1 MNKKTIFLQT
11 LLYNEIYML
20 FSEKSKKG
28 VDEIGKKLV

>member
-20 FSEKSKKG
+20 FLEKSKKG
-28 VDEIGKKLV
+28 VDEIGRKLV